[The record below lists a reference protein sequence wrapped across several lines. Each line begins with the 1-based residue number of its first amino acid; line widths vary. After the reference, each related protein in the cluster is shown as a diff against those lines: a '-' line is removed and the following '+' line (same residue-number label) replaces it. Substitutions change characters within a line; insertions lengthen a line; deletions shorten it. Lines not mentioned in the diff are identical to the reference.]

1 MRGSVQTKR
10 FLRYQ
15 GRKDE
20 SGPNCAISYYRLFSS
35 DLAVLK
41 SDQHMFSDSGM
52 AEIHS
57 LREKAV
63 RDDIARRLRSVCCNF
78 SDDEFEKLVKL
89 MAARQVKCE
98 RRQSW

>member
-1 MRGSVQTKR
+1 MQAKG

-15 GRKDE
+15 TRKDE
-20 SGPNCAISYYRLFSS
+20 SGPDCAVSYYRLFSS
-35 DLAVLK
+35 GLAVLK
-41 SDQHMFSDSGM
+41 SNEHVFSDSGM

-57 LREKAV
+57 LRESAV
-63 RDDIARRLRSVCCNF
+63 REDIARRLRSVCSHF

-98 RRQSW
+98 RRRSW